1 MEPTR
6 DVQGLMHQLMR
17 GQINRRT
24 FVTRVAASGF
34 SASAIGAFLAACGS
48 STSSTPTSAPAT
60 SAAPA
65 SAATVAAPTAA
76 AAAPTT
82 VAASASSGGPVTG
95 VPTTIASTK
104 PVKRGGTLK
113 IAMPSDITGL
123 DIQFGTATA
132 TLQTLAH
139 MYEYLFTLDEKRN
152 FVPMLAE
159 KLDISSD
166 GKTYTLVVRKGVKF
180 HNDTEMTADDVI
192 ASIGRWQRTSS
203 RAKVLL
209 ADMDSITATD
219 KYTVTIA
226 FKQPNGAL
234 ASAMG
239 IPNQQLVVLPKA
251 IIEKNRD
258 ASGKDLQI
266 KDKDVI
272 GTGPYRL
279 QEWVPD
285 KSLKL
290 VRFDGYTA
298 RTDPTNGLGGKRQ
311 ANLDSIEFI
320 PVSDDQTRYNG
331 LVSGEYHI
339 AYTLAP
345 ALYDQ
350 LKANN
355 AIVPY
360 IVKPGSG
367 IVGVF
372 NKKVGPFMQ
381 TDNGQKLRQAALFAT
396 DPAKVLAGAVD
407 NPIFTRMSP
416 GLAGPEWAFW
426 YNDAGKEIYGKRD
439 LDKAKK
445 LMADAGYKGE
455 EIRWITTKDYDYMY
469 RSALVASEQMKEA
482 GFNVKLLV
490 QDWPTEISNTDKP
503 EAYELFS
510 TGIGFVG
517 DPTGTAAFT
526 PEWSGWNTSARNAAN
541 YQALIHETDP
551 TKRKQLFVE
560 QQQIFWEEVPYM
572 RWGDNFSFRA
582 WRKEVQG
589 MSEPSEFF
597 AWNAW
602 LDK

>member
-1 MEPTR
+1 M
-6 DVQGLMHQLMR
+6 QGRLD
-17 GQINRRT
+17 RRA
-24 FVTRVAASGF
+24 FVARAAALGF
-34 SASAIGAFLAACGS
+34 SASAIGALLAACGS
-48 STSSTPTSAPAT
+48 SSAGGTPTGVPPATTAPTSAAVGGAATTAVPVATTAPA
-60 SAAPA
+60 A
-65 SAATVAAPTAA
+65 SAAASTS
-76 AAAPTT
+76 
-82 VAASASSGGPVTG
+82 SASGPVTG
-95 VPTTIASTK
+95 APTSIVSSK

-132 TLQTLAH
+132 TLQTLSH
-139 MYEYLFTLDEKRN
+139 MYEYLFTIDEKRK

-159 KLDISSD
+159 KLDVAPD
-166 GKTYTLVVRKGVKF
+166 GKTFTLVVRKGVKF

-209 ADMDSITATD
+209 KDMTSITATAP
-219 KYTVTIA
+219 YTVTML
-226 FKQPNGAL
+226 FKEPNGAL
-234 ASAMG
+234 FPAMG
-239 IPNQQLVVLPKA
+239 TPNQQLVVFPKT

-285 KSLKL
+285 RSLKL
-290 VRFDGYTA
+290 ARFEGYVA
-298 RTDPTNGLGGKRQ
+298 RTDPSNGLGGKRQ
-311 ANLDSIEFI
+311 ANVDVIEFI
-320 PVSDDQTRYNG
+320 PVTDDQTRFNG
-331 LVSGEYHI
+331 LTSGEYHI

-350 LKANN
+350 VKANN

-372 NKKVGPFMQ
+372 NKKVGPF
-381 TDNGQKLRQAALFAT
+381 TESENGRKLRQAALFAT
-396 DPAKVLAGAVD
+396 DPAKVLAGSVD
-407 NPIFTRMSP
+407 NPNFTRLSP
-416 GLAGPEWAFW
+416 GLAGPEWEFW

-445 LMADAGYKGE
+445 LMTEAGYKGE

-482 GFNVKLLV
+482 GFNVKVIV
-490 QDWPTEISNTDKP
+490 QDWPTVITNTDKP
-503 EAYELFS
+503 EAYEIFS

-526 PEWSGWNTSARNAAN
+526 PEWSGWNTSTRNAAN
-541 YQALIHETDP
+541 YQALIRETDP
-551 TKRKQLFVE
+551 AKRKALFVE

-597 AWNAW
+597 AWNTW